1 LVWSFIYLAL
11 RRVPGL
17 LVLRGRSQ
25 RSKDLE
31 LVVLR
36 HEVQILRRQVRR
48 LELQPADRGFLAAAS
63 QVLDRRRWGS
73 FVVAPATLL
82 GWHRR
87 LVARHWTYPHRTPGR
102 PPINAEIRDLILS
115 LARDNPRWGYQR
127 IHGELLGLG
136 VQVSAT
142 TIRDL
147 LRRHGLGPAP
157 RPGELTWREFLR
169 SQAAAC
175 LATDF
180 FSVETIFLGRLYVLF
195 FIELDTRR
203 IHLAGVTTHPTGA
216 WVTQQA
222 RNLSLALG
230 ERLSARRFLIRDRDT
245 KFTAAFDEV
254 FRAEGLA
261 VIRTPIRAPQANAY
275 AERFV
280 GTIRRECLD
289 WILIRGRRHLTAVLD
304 TYVEH
309 YNTHRPHRGLAL
321 TSPNP
326 RAQAPPTSPALD
338 RVRRRDLIGGLIHEY
353 ELAA

>member
-1 LVWSFIYLAL
+1 LVWSFIYLGL
-11 RRVPGL
+11 RRVLGL

-48 LELQPADRGFLAAAS
+48 LELEPADRAFLAVAS

-87 LVARHWTYPHRTPGR
+87 LVARHWTYPHRHAGR
-102 PPINAEIRDLILS
+102 PLINAEIRDLILS
-115 LARDNPRWGYQR
+115 FARDNPRWGYQR

-180 FSVETIFLGRLYVLF
+180 FSVETIFLRRLYVLF

-203 IHLAGVTTHPTGA
+203 IHLAASRPT
-216 WVTQQA
+216 
-222 RNLSLALG
+222 
-230 ERLSARRFLIRDRDT
+230 
-245 KFTAAFDEV
+245 
-254 FRAEGLA
+254 
-261 VIRTPIRAPQANAY
+261 
-275 AERFV
+275 
-280 GTIRRECLD
+280 
-289 WILIRGRRHLTAVLD
+289 
-304 TYVEH
+304 
-309 YNTHRPHRGLAL
+309 RPEAG
-321 TSPNP
+321 SPNKP
-326 RAQAPPTSPALD
+326 ATSLWHLVSGSRPA
-338 RVRRRDLIGGLIHEY
+338 GS
-353 ELAA
+353 